1 VIDKTKNEALAIE
14 YASLIAGQIV
24 QEQIDNGQGS
34 DVVKWRP
41 EAYHA
46 FVESAV
52 TAFVERMQELKGVN
66 DVPAGQ

>member
-14 YASLIAGQIV
+14 HAALVAGQIV
-24 QEQIDNGQGS
+24 QEQIDAGHGS
-34 DVVKWRP
+34 DVARWQP

-52 TAFVERMQELKGVN
+52 TAFVERMQELKGVG
-66 DVPAGQ
+66 DVPAGP